1 MSCSSCAVSYIY
13 TLNDPFTKQ
22 VRYVGQSVDPKVR
35 FKQHLRD
42 KSVNHKTNWINK
54 LKRLGSTPIQKV
66 IFCGDFENIT
76 REEEFWINFY
86 REEGNVLTNVVSA
99 EDTLGTNYI
108 RKQLLEKNGTIGVH
122 QNPNSKR
129 WVTVYKGK
137 FIASF
142 KSKEVALKVYDCLA
156 RYYEDQPVTNFP
168 GVNTFSIN
176 KAKTISKKVINKTFY
191 GSHYSGV
198 SWNSEL
204 KRFRIF
210 LLDKSSKNIYVACFE
225 DYDKAVF
232 YRDSA
237 AKSLGLKTVKH
248 HEAEPLTI
256 KEIRS
261 ISKKLHPIKRSKYSS
276 YIGLS
281 YNKRDERFI
290 AFVNLDT
297 YSFIGSFENE
307 KEAALWHD
315 RVAAYYG
322 LDVNDTPDFTC
333 SLEDARTK
341 IQQERNKNGYIGVNQ
356 TKSGKY
362 SASIVLDRKTEYL
375 GSFDTPEE
383 AAYYADATRNFYNLT
398 NNQTTEDKLSLEE
411 ARLKIAQQTTPK
423 GIRFSGTNWI
433 IRINVEKKEYNFGGI
448 PTKEEAIYI
457 SDALRNYYGLRN
469 SGTTQD
475 KLSMEEVLAKYPQK
489 PHDKNKVKKE
499 KLFEGISQA
508 EFIKQTTG
516 RVGITWLKREKKW
529 QAKIYIEGKCH
540 LLGTYPEDEL
550 ETAQFVYD
558 SVANYYFMGENPGA
572 RNSPENTGL
581 MTIEEAKNFSK
592 ELNRK
597 TEYIG
602 IRPYKDISY
611 QAFITL
617 DNKQHR
623 IGTFRDLKQAIY
635 YTDAVRNHYN
645 KKSNNSTTDKL
656 SLEDAKLKI
665 KQLN

>member
-1 MSCSSCAVSYIY
+1 MFMSSLSCPVSYLYKLIDPETQEIRY
-13 TLNDPFTKQ
+13 IGQTRHPEKRLN
-22 VRYVGQSVDPKVR
+22 
-35 FKQHLRD
+35 QHL
-42 KSVNHKTNWINK
+42 KEKGNYYKTNWVKSVITK
-54 LKRLGSTPIQKV
+54 GLTPIFEVFMCTSRETINQEEQNWIRFYFEQGCKLV
-66 IFCGDFENIT
+66 NTSFAFTYNENIS
-76 REEEFWINFY
+76 RGGSKYYGVGF
-86 REEGNVLTNVVSA
+86 S
-99 EDTLGTNYI
+99 
-108 RKQLLEKNGTIGVH
+108 KND
-122 QNPNSKR
+122 N
-129 WVTVYKGK
+129 K
-137 FIASF
+137 FI
-142 KSKEVALKVYDCLA
+142 
-156 RYYEDQPVTNFP
+156 
-168 GVNTFSIN
+168 
-176 KAKTISKKVINKTFY
+176 
-191 GSHYSGV
+191 
-198 SWNSEL
+198 SW
-204 KRFRIF
+204 IQ
-210 LLDKSSKNIYVACFE
+210 LDNC
-225 DYDKAVF
+225 
-232 YRDSA
+232 
-237 AKSLGLKTVKH
+237 
-248 HEAEPLTI
+248 
-256 KEIRS
+256 
-261 ISKKLHPIKRSKYSS
+261 
-276 YIGLS
+276 
-281 YNKRDERFI
+281 RFI
-290 AFVNLDT
+290 GGFK
-297 YSFIGSFENE
+297 NE

-362 SASIVLDRKTEYL
+362 SASIVLDRKDNYL

-398 NNQTTEDKLSLEE
+398 NNQTTEDRLSLEE

-433 IRINVEKKEYNFGGI
+433 VRINVEKKEYNFGGI

-475 KLSMEEVLAKYPQK
+475 KLSMEEVVAKYPQK

-516 RVGITWLKREKKW
+516 RVGVTWLKREKKW

-558 SVANYYFMGENPGA
+558 SVANYYFNQGA

-645 KKSNNSTTDKL
+645 KKSNNTTTDKL